1 MSVGMER
8 RRNSQGKF
16 KRQNLHMVR
25 QAGYESEKQEE
36 SRMTGFILSDW
47 ANYGTNQGNGIT

>member
-1 MSVGMER
+1 MAMGMER

-16 KRQNLHMVR
+16 KRQNLQMVR
-25 QAGYESEKQEE
+25 QAGHESEKQEE
-36 SRMTGFILSDW
+36 SGMRGFILSDW

>member
-1 MSVGMER
+1 MGMER